1 MSETKQESTSN
12 TRLESNGQND
22 AAAEKTEEK
31 KDWMEYIQDLIKNP
45 VSTGLTGL
53 AAGYFIGSYVAKR
66 DIETLQQEHKRQM
79 EERDEQFKLLL
90 KQIQTTNKLI
100 ASQQRIQLPDNDESL
115 EMEQDKNTKVYH
127 YKTKGKHFQLK
138 A

>member
-1 MSETKQESTSN
+1 M
-12 TRLESNGQND
+12 L
-22 AAAEKTEEK
+22 
-31 KDWMEYIQDLIKNP
+31 P
-45 VSTGLTGL
+45 
-53 AAGYFIGSYVAKR
+53 

>member
-1 MSETKQESTSN
+1 MSETTKEGASN
-12 TRLESNGQND
+12 TKKES
-22 AAAEKTEEK
+22 EKAEEK

-45 VSTGLTGL
+45 VTTGLTGL

-90 KQIQTTNKLI
+90 KQIQTTNELI
-100 ASQQRIQLPDNDESL
+100 AAQQRIKLPASDEDNDTLS
-115 EMEQDKNTKVYH
+115 MEEDKNTKVYH

-138 A
+138 V